1 MHEPGPSF
9 GRLGRTAGGRPNGGT
24 GTAAVAWR
32 QVTAIHQ
39 ASMGHQ
45 EDALFFFSLDHPA
58 QTSRGAIDCEPP
70 RRRRNKARCGLL
82 AADAKKRRLNDDQVK
97 LLETRFEEE
106 KKLQFGRK
114 LYLAAELGLDPKQ
127 VAVWFQNRRVRHK
140 SKQVEEAYLELKSV
154 HDATLLEKCHLEK
167 EVLKLKDKLLAA
179 EEELRRLSLCG
190 TCRGTGSGE
199 LTGSPNSST
208 LTDQPAVS
216 EFGTMEEEAELMF
229 LPEYDCLMEW
239 GYNFY
244 GM

>member
-1 MHEPGPSF
+1 
-9 GRLGRTAGGRPNGGT
+9 
-24 GTAAVAWR
+24 
-32 QVTAIHQ
+32 
-39 ASMGHQ
+39 MGHQ

-58 QTSRGAIDCEPP
+58 QTSRAGAIACEPP

-82 AADAKKRRLNDDQVK
+82 AAEAKKRRLNDDQVK

-190 TCRGTGSGE
+190 TCGGTGSGE